1 MRILS
6 DWDNVLLNSWQK
18 WAPSGLLPFYGPI
31 ALFSAQ
37 IQWKT
42 VPLQKHFVL
51 WALSLKSETG
61 RERFAPT
68 DAAERSDP
76 RVALPRSSA
85 FCDIFKKRF
94 VPVFGSVLELI
105 LILLGY
111 QVSRTQA
118 GMGEV
123 RLLPVVSISHSQIDR
138 GRLDQPPTHSQRGL
152 AQDVTTLLPP
162 PPRNFP
168 GADNP

>member
-1 MRILS
+1 MRILY

-18 WAPSGLLPFYGPI
+18 QAPSGLLPFYGPI

-37 IQWKT
+37 IRWKT
-42 VPLQKHFVL
+42 VPLQKHLVL

-61 RERFAPT
+61 RERFALT

-76 RVALPRSSA
+76 WVALPHSLA

-105 LILLGY
+105 LICLRY
-111 QVSRTQA
+111 QVSRTQT

-123 RLLPVVSISHSQIDR
+123 RLLPAVSISQSQIVSE
-138 GRLDQPPTHSQRGL
+138 RLDQPPMHSQRGL
-152 AQDVTTLLPP
+152 AQERNHTLTTSTEKLP
-162 PPRNFP
+162 
-168 GADNP
+168 GGW